1 MALTIRP
8 AAAGDA
14 DLIADFNTAMAR
26 ETEDKELD
34 AALVRQGVLAV
45 LSRPELGRYLIAEQ
59 DGNVVGQLMLTYEWS
74 DWRNGA
80 FWWIQSVYVRPDQR
94 RNGVF
99 RALYQ
104 HVEQL
109 ARATPGVCGL
119 RLYVEAHN
127 ERAIAT
133 YRGLGMQ
140 PSGHTVFEA
149 DWVLGRPA

>member
-1 MALTIRP
+1 
-8 AAAGDA
+8 
-14 DLIADFNTAMAR
+14 MAR

-45 LSRPELGRYLIAEQ
+45 LNRPELGRYLIAEQ

-109 ARATPGVCGL
+109 ARVTPGVCGL

-133 YRGLGMQ
+133 YRDLGMQ

-149 DWVLGRPA
+149 DWVLGPAHRGI